1 MIDYCFDEKHECT
14 YIILEYAEN
23 GTLFDYIRENGLKDK
38 RLIKGFFLSVC
49 EAIDYMH
56 SKSIM
61 HRDIKVSL
69 CLRSPRTSSS
79 TAKTTSK
86 SVTSGSPPTANHG

>member
-1 MIDYCFDEKHECT
+1 VEIHLQLSHPNIIKMLDYYFDDKQQCT

-49 EAIDYMH
+49 EAVEYMH
-56 SKSIM
+56 SKHIM
-61 HRDIKVSL
+61 HRDIKVY
-69 CLRSPRTSSS
+69 
-79 TAKTTSK
+79 
-86 SVTSGSPPTANHG
+86 NI